1 MTITASQLDDLERKA
16 RAATPGP
23 WITWDAPEDGE
34 VYDGTDCKRVVQ
46 VSRHPVAA
54 NVEHIAANSPDVTLA
69 LIARIREL
77 ERTVGQAADLLEAK
91 SDGSARREWAKAIR
105 KYVANGVEP

>member
-1 MTITASQLDDLERKA
+1 MTITTSQLDELERKA
-16 RAATPGP
+16 LAATATWWLRGRDTEMVVPDVGAKTRHGSAGLHLGP
-23 WITWDAPEDGE
+23 
-34 VYDGTDCKRVVQ
+34 
-46 VSRHPVAA
+46 S
-54 NVEHIAANSPDVTLA
+54 NVDHIAANSPDVTLA

-105 KYVANGVEP
+105 KYVANGVAP

>member
-1 MTITASQLDDLERKA
+1 MTITTSQLDELERKA

-69 LIARIREL
+69 LVSRISEL
-77 ERTVGQAADLLEAK
+77 ETELLGIAQVSEEEGWPDHAARLRALVGRGAV
-91 SDGSARREWAKAIR
+91 R
-105 KYVANGVEP
+105 P